1 MGNLVEPNSSAE
13 VLERCA
19 HELQPQIVSVWLCF
33 RAACASASYYVE
45 VILMFAYFIPQ
56 NGWEIKCIIYDNEA
70 TVRFAAAKN

>member
-33 RAACASASYYVE
+33 RASYYVE
-45 VILMFAYFIPQ
+45 IILMFAYFIPQ
-56 NGWEIKCIIYDNEA
+56 NGWEITCIIYDNKA
-70 TVRFAAAKN
+70 TVKCAATEN